1 MKQVARNKGE
11 ASRGRADDRSRA
23 APHVADGARSCFV
36 HLIDRTTDVS
46 IADVVG
52 HEIDSSG
59 PVDDFTYLDIG
70 SVDREKKIF
79 AEPKLVP
86 LVEAPSRAKQKVEA
100 GDVLVSMTRPN
111 LNAVAPVTQELHG
124 SIASTGFHV
133 LRSPWLQPGFLYYL
147 VQTDDFVD
155 AMCGVVQGAL
165 YPAVRPRDIES
176 FKFTLPPRAEQTRI
190 VEKLEELLSDLD
202 AGVAELKAAQ
212 RKLAQYR
219 QSLLKAA
226 VEGALTA
233 DWRAAH
239 MQTGKPQET
248 GTELLQ
254 RILTERRTRWEASQL
269 AKFAEQ
275 GKTPLKGWQAK
286 YKEPEAPVDTVGLM
300 YPFGWVTTGFEQ
312 IADGL
317 PHSLK
322 AGPFGSALKKEFYVP
337 SGYKIYGQEQVI
349 RGDSSYGDYFISVE
363 KFEQLSSCEV
373 KPGDVLISLVGTTG
387 KVLVLP
393 DDAEPGIINPRLLKI
408 SVTRNHVDPHFVKV
422 FLESP
427 ITRTFFK
434 GESHGGTM
442 EILNLGILKQLPIP
456 LPPIDEQKAIV
467 EVLSAQLDELDS
479 QDEAITR
486 GLRFSVAQ
494 RKNILKAA
502 FAGQLV
508 PQDPNDEP
516 ASALLERIRAERVSS
531 TAKRSGKAGRNPRKK
546 A

>member
-1 MKQVARNKGE
+1 MTTFGDVCDISAGFGFPKHMQGQAGQEIPFYKVKDISVAWKSGSKFLTGDSDTLSAVEATSIKATPFPSNTLVFAKIGE
-11 ASRGRADDRSRA
+11 ALRLNRRAMLAGPALVDNNVMGMRG
-23 APHVADGARSCFV
+23 HHG
-36 HLIDRTTDVS
+36 
-46 IADVVG
+46 
-52 HEIDSSG
+52 
-59 PVDDFTYLDIG
+59 
-70 SVDREKKIF
+70 
-79 AEPKLVP
+79 
-86 LVEAPSRAKQKVEA
+86 LVEPHYLYWLSTV
-100 GDVLVSMTRPN
+100 TR
-111 LNAVAPVTQELHG
+111 
-124 SIASTGFHV
+124 F
-133 LRSPWLQPGFLYYL
+133 
-147 VQTDDFVD
+147 DVD
-155 AMCGVVQGAL
+155 ARASVVPSIRQSDVAN
-165 YPAVRPRDIES
+165 
-176 FKFTLPPRAEQTRI
+176 LPFPLAPFNEQTRI

-233 DWRAAH
+233 DWRNTRA
-239 MQTGKPQET
+239 QSGEPQET
-248 GTELLQ
+248 GAALLQ
-254 RILTERRTRWEASQL
+254 RILTERRTRWETSQL

-275 GKTPLKGWQAK
+275 GKTPPKGRQAK

-300 YPFGWVTTGFEQ
+300 CPFGWVTTGFEQ
-312 IADGL
+312 IADGS

-373 KPGDVLISLVGTTG
+373 KPGDVLVSLVGTTG

-408 SVTRNHVDPHFVKV
+408 SVTQNHVDPHFVKV

-456 LPPIDEQKAIV
+456 LPPIEEQKAIV
-467 EVLSAQLDELDS
+467 EALSAQLDELDS
-479 QDEAITR
+479 QNEAITR
-486 GLRFSVAQ
+486 GLRFSAAQ

-516 ASALLERIRAERVSS
+516 ASALLERIRAERVAGG
-531 TAKRSGKAGRNPRKK
+531 AKRSGKTGRKPREK